1 MADTQ
6 QAPHP
11 ATQPRPP
18 LQGGIDEAA
27 EALLSLMEPEEDK
40 PEEEEAAPTE
50 EEESTEETQ
59 DESLE
64 EEDDAEESEEES
76 EEDEEESEESDEDE
90 SDEEPL
96 FTVTANGEEIDVT
109 YDELVKG
116 YSRQADYTKK
126 TQELA
131 DHRNGYNTAKQ
142 EYETALPRLHE
153 LQQEYTTALA
163 NVIENSLS
171 GMERFNID
179 WKALKEEDREEYLM
193 KSVEFNQEKTRID
206 NLKQQHQSEQVKLGN
221 QLTAQRKQYRQ
232 EEMNKLASIVPEL
245 RDPEQGKNIMSH
257 IQEYSSSK
265 GFSEKELFDTDDH
278 RLWLVL
284 IDAML
289 YDTLSKTDV
298 KSKKVKNKPKVVR
311 SGKGTSKKQEGSKQR
326 AAKMKRLQQSGRVV
340 DAALLMED
348 FVNL

>member
-18 LQGGIDEAA
+18 HQGGIDEAA

-163 NVIENSLS
+163 NVIETSLS

-179 WKALKEEDREEYLM
+179 WNALKEEDREEYLM
-193 KSVEFNQEKTRID
+193 KSMEFNQEKTRID
-206 NLKQQHQSEQVKLGN
+206 NLKQQHASEQKKLAG
-221 QLTAQRKQYRQ
+221 QLEAQENQYRK
-232 EEMNKLASIVPEL
+232 EEMNKLVSIVPEL

-257 IQEYSSSK
+257 IQEYSASK
-265 GFSEKELFDTDDH
+265 GFSGQELMGTSDH
-278 RLWLVL
+278 RMWLVL

-326 AAKMKRLQQSGRVV
+326 AAKMKRLQQSGRVD